1 MRGAAVALALLAL
14 VGGCDD
20 GGGDAAPA
28 PPEDAAPPP
37 ADAWPPLPATQP
49 CAPGDFDF
57 DALPA
62 VEARAVL
69 RALRGEGAVDLIE
82 GPGGWWVG
90 HADGRVRWVPVGGS
104 ATAPVTVLEVEGE
117 LVGLAVARD
126 DGTAARLFVATRG
139 ADGLA
144 VTVHP
149 IVRPEGP
156 VDARAVATLWRGE
169 GAGGGVQLDGE
180 AVFVAAAGGLLRLDA
195 TTGEPAADNPTAG
208 EAVWAAGLDAPG
220 RCVVDDGRAWCLDG
234 GAVKVAS
241 PGGRFD
247 VVAEACAD
255 AVGGFVYR
263 SLDDPE
269 LWGAYLYACG
279 ETVRGARVVDD
290 GVRVADLAALDGKPS
305 TFARD
310 GGGRV
315 LAIVDGA
322 SPGRLQ
328 VAAPDRALGMPARL
342 SDTGCF
348 EDVPSL
354 RPAPGVVPYDVASP
368 LWTDGAHKRRW
379 LALPAG
385 ERVTV
390 DDVGPWDFP
399 QNAMLIKDFAFTGAD
414 GVRRSVETR
423 VMVRRPF
430 GFSFHTYRWDA
441 DGQDATLLTGDMA
454 EAIEVEVRRDGE
466 AATLPYLFPSRA
478 DCQTCHNPRA
488 LRVLGPTTQQMVRP
502 IEVAGAVVDQGE
514 ALFAHGVLDRAP
526 GGAGM
531 PDPSD
536 ATAPLADRAR
546 AYLHANCAHCHQPD
560 GWTPPELGLDLRYTT
575 PLAETGACGVPLK
588 YSAFGIAGDLRLDP
602 GRPGNSNLLQ
612 RMLTRGVGQMP
623 VAATAW
629 VDPVGVEVVGA
640 WIAGLEGCP

>member
-1 MRGAAVALALLAL
+1 MRGV
-14 VGGCDD
+14 
-20 GGGDAAPA
+20 
-28 PPEDAAPPP
+28 
-37 ADAWPPLPATQP
+37 
-49 CAPGDFDF
+49 
-57 DALPA
+57 
-62 VEARAVL
+62 
-69 RALRGEGAVDLIE
+69 
-82 GPGGWWVG
+82 
-90 HADGRVRWVPVGGS
+90 
-104 ATAPVTVLEVEGE
+104 
-117 LVGLAVARD
+117 
-126 DGTAARLFVATRG
+126 
-139 ADGLA
+139 
-144 VTVHP
+144 
-149 IVRPEGP
+149 
-156 VDARAVATLWRGE
+156 
-169 GAGGGVQLDGE
+169 
-180 AVFVAAAGGLLRLDA
+180 
-195 TTGEPAADNPTAG
+195 
-208 EAVWAAGLDAPG
+208 
-220 RCVVDDGRAWCLDG
+220 
-234 GAVKVAS
+234 
-241 PGGRFD
+241 
-247 VVAEACAD
+247 
-255 AVGGFVYR
+255 
-263 SLDDPE
+263 
-269 LWGAYLYACG
+269 
-279 ETVRGARVVDD
+279 RVVDD
-290 GVRVADLAALDGKPS
+290 GARVADLGTLEAPPS
-305 TFARD
+305 TLARD

-328 VAAPDRALGMPARL
+328 VAEPDRALGMPARL

-348 EDVPSL
+348 VDVPGL

-390 DDVGPWDFP
+390 DDDGPWGFP
-399 QNAMLIKDFAFTGAD
+399 QNAMLIKDFAFDGAD
-414 GVRRSVETR
+414 GARRSVETR

-441 DGQDATLLTGDMA
+441 DGRDATLLTGDMA
-454 EAIEVEVRRDGE
+454 EEIEVEVRREGSVE
-466 AATLPYLFPSRA
+466 TLPYLFPSRA

-488 LRVLGPTTQQMVRP
+488 LRVLGPTSAQMVRP
-502 IEVAGAVVDQGE
+502 IEVAGRVVDQGA

-536 ATAPLADRAR
+536 PTAPLADRAR

-560 GWTPPELGLDLRYTT
+560 GWTPPELGLDLRYATA
-575 PLAETGACGVPLK
+575 LAETGACGVPLK

-640 WIAGLEGCP
+640 WIAALRDCP